1 VRLRILDTRDAEL
14 GWVDLTD
21 GRVTSQG
28 WGDEARRILVV
39 KPGVPDIRLTEND
52 GEAWLRGLQ
61 AEFRSGFVRAV
72 LEP

>member
-1 VRLRILDTRDAEL
+1 MRLRILDTKDAEL
-14 GWVDLTD
+14 GWVDLTN
-21 GRVTSQG
+21 GVVTSQG
-28 WGDEARRILVV
+28 RGDEARRLLVV
-39 KPGVPDIRLTEND
+39 RPGEPSIRLTEND